1 MIAGDRIW
9 AVVPVKRFSAAKA
22 RLASVLNT
30 GERSELAR
38 IMFEDVL
45 DPLEQCHDIFA
56 GVLVIT
62 SDPEAAALVR
72 RRGATVLSD
81 MADHGINAA
90 ITRAVQ
96 YIQAHAGDGLMV
108 VPSDIPQITRNAFV
122 QAAAAI
128 ATAPTL
134 AIAAAVDDGG
144 TNLFACQP
152 IGAVPPLFG
161 PCSFDRHRRAAI
173 QAEIAVQVLRL
184 LELSLDI
191 DRPENLLTFLTL
203 ESSTRTHEFLSR
215 IDVVE
220 RIERN
225 RDAANGALDRT
236 IVRVSG

>member
-1 MIAGDRIW
+1 MIAGNRIW

-22 RLASVLNT
+22 RLACVLNT

-38 IMFEDVL
+38 MMFEDVL

-56 GVLVIT
+56 GTLIVAADSEV
-62 SDPEAAALVR
+62 AALMR
-72 RRGATVLSD
+72 RRRATVLSD

-90 ITRAVQ
+90 VTRAAQ
-96 YIQAHAGDGLMV
+96 YIHAHAGDGLMV
-108 VPSDIPQITRNAFV
+108 VPSDIPQITREAFV

-134 AIAAAVDDGG
+134 AIAAALDDGG
-144 TNLFACQP
+144 TNLFACRP

-161 PCSFDRHRRAAI
+161 PCSFDRHRRAAL
-173 QAEIAVQVLRL
+173 QADVAVQVLRL
-184 LELSLDI
+184 PELSLDI

-215 IDVVE
+215 IGVVE
-220 RIERN
+220 RIERC
-225 RDAANGALDRT
+225 RLAANRALDQT
-236 IVRVSG
+236 IARV